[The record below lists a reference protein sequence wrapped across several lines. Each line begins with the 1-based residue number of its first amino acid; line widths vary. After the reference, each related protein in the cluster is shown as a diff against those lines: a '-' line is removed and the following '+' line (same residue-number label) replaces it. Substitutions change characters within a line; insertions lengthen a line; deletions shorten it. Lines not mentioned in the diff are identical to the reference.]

1 MVWDDGISLEETLH
15 GATGSEGICS
25 ENVENKLRQVYTSS
39 KESACLNVLTVVFVF
54 TKGKLLVVITP
65 TLATVSL
72 GRIHRC
78 R

>member
-1 MVWDDGISLEETLH
+1 VVRDDGISLEGISH

-25 ENVENKLRQVYTSS
+25 ENVRNKLSPTNTSS
-39 KESACLNVLTVVFVF
+39 SESACLNVLMVVFVF